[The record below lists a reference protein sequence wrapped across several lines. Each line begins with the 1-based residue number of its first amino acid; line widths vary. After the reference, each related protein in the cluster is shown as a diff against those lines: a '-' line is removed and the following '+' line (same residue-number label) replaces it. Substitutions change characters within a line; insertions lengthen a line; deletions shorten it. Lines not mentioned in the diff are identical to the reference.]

1 MRARRT
7 RGLARVTRLLVQSH
21 ARRQV
26 TTGWRGAAAVCALAW
41 LVVRIGT
48 EALARGLA
56 RAVRV
61 GATRVYTRAL
71 RPLRNLGGH
80 RQGSRREDVGYLLAT
95 Q

>member
-41 LVVRIGT
+41 LVVRIGS
-48 EALARGLA
+48 EALVRGLA